1 VKILMQSVDMIC
13 WTTKD
18 GVISPIKFRISDSQ
32 KENKVIRIDRVISRK
47 EEKLAGNRM
56 MVFTVQ
62 STIND
67 TVCLYEIKYEMS
79 TCKWFLYKI

>member
-1 VKILMQSVDMIC
+1 MQSVDMIC

-67 TVCLYEIKYEMS
+67 TVCLYGIKYEMS